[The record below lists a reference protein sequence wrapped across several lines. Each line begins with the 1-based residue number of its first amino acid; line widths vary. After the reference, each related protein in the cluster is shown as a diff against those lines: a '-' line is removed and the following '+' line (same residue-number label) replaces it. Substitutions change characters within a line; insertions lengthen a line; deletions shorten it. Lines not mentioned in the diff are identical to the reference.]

1 MNYPIFYIIVLA
13 IIARIIANPFSNV
26 LQKQL
31 TQKGQHP
38 LVINL
43 ISYSLLALISM
54 FIVFDVSFH
63 QLPSS
68 FWIYSIGGGITGALG
83 NGFIIKALEKGDLSV
98 LGPINAYKSV
108 IGMIF
113 AFILIGEI
121 PNLGGLL
128 GVALIIIGSYF
139 VLDTTQARFTWKL
152 FKEPAIQY
160 RIGAL
165 VLTGIQAVLD
175 KKIIAFSSL
184 EIAFAGWSIFGAL
197 FSFLFILFTP
207 INLKKEFY
215 KINKPAIGK
224 YILLVL
230 SIGVMLASTNFA
242 LQNMP
247 VGYVLALFQLSII
260 LSVILG
266 NKFFNEGHLVKKLIG
281 SLIMIG
287 GSLMILYY
295 Q

>member
-1 MNYPIFYIIVLA
+1 M
-13 IIARIIANPFSNV
+13 
-26 LQKQL
+26 

-38 LVINL
+38 LFINL
-43 ISYSLLALISM
+43 ISYSLLALVSL
-54 FIVFDVSFH
+54 FIVFNTSFD
-63 QLPSS
+63 QLPRS

-98 LGPINAYKSV
+98 LGPINAYKSI

-113 AFILIGEI
+113 AFILIREI
-121 PNLGGLL
+121 PNTPGLL

-139 VLDTTQARFTWKL
+139 VLDTTEERFTWKL
-152 FKEPAIQY
+152 FTQPAIQY

-175 KKIIAFSSL
+175 KKIIALSSL
-184 EIAFAGWSIFGAL
+184 EIAFAGWSIFGGL
-197 FSFLFILFTP
+197 FSFFFILFTP
-207 INLKKEFY
+207 IKLKTEIE
-215 KINKPAIGK
+215 KINKSTVSK
-224 YILLVL
+224 YLLLVL
-230 SIGVMLASTNFA
+230 SIGIMLASTNFA

-266 NKFFNEGHLVKKLIG
+266 NKFFNEGHLIKKLIG
-281 SLIMIG
+281 SFIMIG
-287 GSLMILYY
+287 GSLMILLSS
-295 Q
+295 